1 MAGERE
7 TQMERALNDPGAAP
21 APTAEIPEVG
31 SAYFEGR
38 FVPFADAKVSIATHA
53 LHYGTGVFEGIRAY
67 WHPEQEQLF
76 AFRLV
81 EHFARME
88 RSCRI
93 LRIALPAAADE
104 LADLAIEL
112 LRRNEF
118 RADIYLRPF
127 AYKAARV
134 VKVTL
139 GGLRDGF
146 AMYACPMG
154 GYLPVG
160 GLTAS
165 TTSWRRTSDDA
176 IPARGKLT
184 GSYLNTAFAVDE
196 AHERDADEAIFLTR
210 DGHVSEGGGSN
221 LFLVRDGAL
230 ITPAVTDDI
239 LEGIT
244 RDTIATLARE
254 SLGLEMVERQIDRTE
269 LYLAD
274 EVFFCGTGAQV
285 APCVKIDGRTI
296 GAGVIGPVARAIGE
310 RYFAI
315 THGDDPAHP
324 EWRTP
329 VYRSHR

>member
-1 MAGERE
+1 MSRVVED
-7 TQMERALNDPGAAP
+7 TPTAP

-31 SAYFEGR
+31 LAYLDGA

-53 LHYGTGVFEGIRAY
+53 LQYGTGVFEGIRAY
-67 WHPEQEQLF
+67 WHPEQGQLF
-76 AFRLV
+76 AFRLT

-93 LRIALPAAADE
+93 LRIALPADAAG
-104 LADLAIEL
+104 LAALAVEL
-112 LRRNEF
+112 LRRNDF

-127 AYKAARV
+127 AYKASRV
-134 VKVTL
+134 VKVNL

-146 AMYACPMG
+146 AMYAFPMG
-154 GYLPVG
+154 AYLPIG
-160 GLTAS
+160 GLTAC
-165 TTSWRRTSDDA
+165 TTSWRRTADDA

-221 LFLVRDGAL
+221 LFMVRDGVLA
-230 ITPAVTDDI
+230 TPAVTDDI

-244 RDTIATLARE
+244 RDTVATIARE
-254 SLGLEMVERQIDRTE
+254 SLGLEMVERPIDRTE
-269 LYLAD
+269 LYIAD

-285 APCVKIDGRTI
+285 APCVKIDGRTV
-296 GAGVIGPVARAIGE
+296 GAGAIGPVAKAIGE

-315 THGDDPAHP
+315 ARGTDPAHP

-329 VYRSHR
+329 VHR